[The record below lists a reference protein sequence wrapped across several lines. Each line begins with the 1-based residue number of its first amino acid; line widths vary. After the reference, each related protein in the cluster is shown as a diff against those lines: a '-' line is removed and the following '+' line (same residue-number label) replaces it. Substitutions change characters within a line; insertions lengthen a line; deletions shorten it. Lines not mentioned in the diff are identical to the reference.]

1 MIAPLYV
8 FAVRDS
14 QPEWLGSSRTLV
26 QAVEM
31 IEKTGPGEYLV
42 FSQVTHNKNLYKVS
56 RDGTVSLVA
65 AQQKNLGFT
74 RGGIPVQEH
83 C

>member
-14 QPEWLGSSRTLV
+14 QPKWLGSSRTLV

-42 FSQVTHNKNLYKVS
+42 FS
-56 RDGTVSLVA
+56 LVA
-65 AQQKNLGFT
+65 AQQNNVGRRNAK
-74 RGGIPVQEH
+74 